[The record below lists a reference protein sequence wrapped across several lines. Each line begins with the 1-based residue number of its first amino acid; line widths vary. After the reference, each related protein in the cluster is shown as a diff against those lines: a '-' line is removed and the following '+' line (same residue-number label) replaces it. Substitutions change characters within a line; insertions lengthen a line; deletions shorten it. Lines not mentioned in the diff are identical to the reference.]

1 MRSAPLNLTELLR
14 PVVESLGYELV
25 GVELLEQGSH
35 GRLLRIYIDQEQGI
49 TVDDCGAVSH
59 RVSGVLDVEDPI
71 PGHYGLEVSSPGL
84 DRPLFEAAHFERFK
98 GSKARLTLRAKVD
111 GRRKLVGVLDGL
123 EGRQVLILEQGECY
137 RIPLDLI
144 ESARLVPEF

>member
-1 MRSAPLNLTELLR
+1 MRSAPKNLTQLLR

-25 GVELLEQGSH
+25 GVELLERGPQ
-35 GRLLRIYIDQEQGI
+35 GRLLRIYIDQERGI

-71 PGHYGLEVSSPGL
+71 PGHYDLEVSSPGL
-84 DRPLFEAAHFERFK
+84 DRPLFEAGHFERFK
-98 GSKARLTLRAKVD
+98 GCKARLKLRAKVD
-111 GRRKLVGVLDGL
+111 GRRKLVGVLGGL
-123 EGRQVLILEQGECY
+123 EEEQVLILEQGECY
-137 RIPLDLI
+137 RVPLELI

>member
-1 MRSAPLNLTELLR
+1 MRSAPEKLTELLR

-25 GVELLEQGSH
+25 GIELLEHGPH
-35 GRLLRIYIDQEQGI
+35 GRLLRVYIDHEQGI

-71 PGHYGLEVSSPGL
+71 PGHYDLEVSSPGL

-98 GSKARLTLRAKVD
+98 GSRARLKLRAKLD
-111 GRRKLVGVLDGL
+111 GRRKLVGVLGGL
-123 EGRQVLILEQGECY
+123 EERQVLILEQGECY
-137 RIPLDLI
+137 RIPLELI

>member
-1 MRSAPLNLTELLR
+1 M
-14 PVVESLGYELV
+14 
-25 GVELLEQGSH
+25 
-35 GRLLRIYIDQEQGI
+35 
-49 TVDDCGAVSH
+49 
-59 RVSGVLDVEDPI
+59 LDVEDPI
-71 PGHYGLEVSSPGL
+71 PGHYDLEVSSPGL

-98 GSKARLTLRAKVD
+98 GSKVRLKLRAKVE

-123 EGRQVLILEQGECY
+123 EERQVLILERGDRY